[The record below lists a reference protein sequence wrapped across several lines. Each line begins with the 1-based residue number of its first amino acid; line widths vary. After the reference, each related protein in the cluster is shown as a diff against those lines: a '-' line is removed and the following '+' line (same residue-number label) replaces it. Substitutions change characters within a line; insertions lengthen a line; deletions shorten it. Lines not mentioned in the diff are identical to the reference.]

1 MHHGAELRKDLANP
15 MRVPGP
21 DEVYLLGVSGFD
33 HFAFEEMVIVE
44 LSIGAVMRVDI
55 DVLGLVGDALFFGVL

>member
-21 DEVYLLGVSGFD
+21 DEVYLLGVSGLY
-33 HFAFEEMVIVE
+33 HLAFEEMVIVE
-44 LSIGAVMRVDI
+44 LAIGAVMGVDV
-55 DVLGLVGDALFFGVL
+55 DVLGFVGDALFFGVL